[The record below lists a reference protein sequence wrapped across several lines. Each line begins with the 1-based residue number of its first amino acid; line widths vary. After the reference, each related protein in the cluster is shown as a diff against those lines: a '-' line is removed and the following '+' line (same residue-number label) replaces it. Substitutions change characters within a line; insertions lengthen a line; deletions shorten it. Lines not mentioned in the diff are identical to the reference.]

1 MDGAAQRQDGTQE
14 VIRFDR
20 LALVDAGGIRDVLL
34 KAGGFVDTPGEG
46 SLVYRQ

>member
-1 MDGAAQRQDGTQE
+1 MDGAAQRPGGTQE

-20 LALVDAGGIRDVLL
+20 LALVNAGRIRDVLL
-34 KAGGFVDTPGEG
+34 KAGGLVDTPGEG